1 MRLLHLEDTVNDADL
16 IATVIHA
23 TWPNCKIKRV
33 ERRAEFLA
41 ELSPGDFDIVLSDYT
56 LPDFDG
62 LSALELIRRHHPRK
76 PFIFLSGTIG
86 EERAIEALKL
96 GAFDYVVKD
105 RPARLVSSIQHALA
119 KVKEEDKLRKT
130 EARIREQAELLDQA
144 RDAICVIT
152 PERLITYWNASAERL
167 YGWSAA
173 EAIGKDFRALLFPDK
188 PVAVDK
194 AMDRALSKEDWLGE
208 LSPRTR
214 SGASLIVESRWTL
227 VPGREGNPNS
237 ILLINTDITERKKIE
252 ALLLRSQRLESI
264 GALTSGIAHDLNNIF
279 TPIVMAASVLKNLP
293 VDSEDR
299 KFIDAIV
306 TAGQHGSD
314 LIKQLLN
321 FARGA
326 QGEHTRLH
334 LDQLIT
340 DTVRLLRPTLNR
352 SIYMDV
358 RTQNDV
364 WP

>member
-1 MRLLHLEDTVNDADL
+1 MNHLPATCGARSNLQLAACMRLLHLEDTVNDADL

-33 ERRAEFLA
+33 ERRAEFFA
-41 ELSPGDFDIVLSDYT
+41 ELSPGDFDIVFSDYT
-56 LPDFDG
+56 LPHFDG

-237 ILLINTDITERKKIE
+237 ILLINTDITERK
-252 ALLLRSQRLESI
+252 
-264 GALTSGIAHDLNNIF
+264 
-279 TPIVMAASVLKNLP
+279 
-293 VDSEDR
+293 
-299 KFIDAIV
+299 
-306 TAGQHGSD
+306 
-314 LIKQLLN
+314 
-321 FARGA
+321 
-326 QGEHTRLH
+326 
-334 LDQLIT
+334 
-340 DTVRLLRPTLNR
+340 
-352 SIYMDV
+352 
-358 RTQNDV
+358 
-364 WP
+364 